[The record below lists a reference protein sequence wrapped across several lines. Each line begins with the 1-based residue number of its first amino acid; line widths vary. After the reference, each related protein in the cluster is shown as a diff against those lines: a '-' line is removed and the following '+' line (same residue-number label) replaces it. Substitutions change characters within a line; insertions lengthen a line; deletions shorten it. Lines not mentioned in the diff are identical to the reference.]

1 MTENRSDVCRGGVS
15 LALMVTRRC
24 NMACEH
30 CSVKSGPNV
39 RGEPSEAELLSV
51 VRQAGALGI
60 SSINITG
67 GEPMLRGALV
77 VRLVREC
84 RRLGIAT
91 VLTTNGF
98 WGRTPASARR
108 HLRALRRAGLTGL
121 TVSYD
126 RYHAAF
132 MEQDPV
138 LHIAQAAGELRFAV
152 SVNVVRTLD
161 DSDLA
166 ALTAR
171 VQGFPH
177 VLLRFYDV
185 QPVGRAERLPPQLL
199 RSETQGFCSA
209 CFSPAVTDDGR
220 VTACNGPSYFAR
232 AESPLVVG
240 SLRDHDLGT
249 LVERHQ
255 ADPVLDTIRTLGPAG
270 LRDELRQT
278 PGFEAFPFRARYRGL
293 CDLCH
298 HITSSPEA
306 VSALRERLAAPR
318 HTALRQA
325 TRKVIEASRAD
336 GMLSRRYVNGAG
348 ACRVILGA
356 VSDGRWPEETTRI
369 LGRADVDWAR
379 LADYVAACG
388 LARPLVGTLG
398 APELARWAPAFFV
411 ERLRTQA
418 LHDGLREATQ
428 REALH
433 RIGDVLAARAARG
446 VLLKGNALT
455 HRGPRDGGPSVPRA
469 ATDLDVYVDPGV
481 AAVVRR
487 ALLAAGFAG
496 DAEAEPGAPHHLAP
510 LTYGGGLVEIHT
522 RLVAP
527 FWRLPER
534 EMLARTVGID
544 GALPFDTLSSEGQI
558 LHAVIHTAQDAFSLG
573 LKTAWDLRWIQRSA
587 PGIDWDLLARWVR
600 ESRVPRGFWA
610 TLTALAEELD
620 LGTPSS
626 LLAHAPADA
635 RQRRLQ
641 AVARRRL
648 FHVAERPDELDAL
661 SRQGLRLLMHD
672 SWPAFL
678 RYLVSQVG
686 TRGRHASL
694 WRATA
699 QRTLRHRGLTD
710 ALHHWRQYRQAI
722 REIAPPQLG
731 D

>member
-1 MTENRSDVCRGGVS
+1 MTESGADVRRGGGS
-15 LALMVTRRC
+15 LSLMVTRRC
-24 NMACEH
+24 NMACAH
-30 CSVKSGPNV
+30 CSVESGPNV

-60 SSINITG
+60 RSINITG

-84 RRLGIAT
+84 RRWGIAT
-91 VLTTNGF
+91 VLTTNGV
-98 WGRTPASARR
+98 WGRTAASARR
-108 HLRALRRAGLTGL
+108 HLRALRRAGLAGL

-132 MEQDPV
+132 MGQDPV
-138 LHIAQAAGELRFAV
+138 LHIAHAAGALRFAIN
-152 SVNVVRTLD
+152 VNVVRTLD

-171 VQGFPH
+171 VQTFPH

-185 QPVGRAERLPPQLL
+185 QPVGRAERLPSQSL
-199 RSETQGFCSA
+199 RSETEGFCNA
-209 CFSPAVTDDGR
+209 CSSPAVTDDGR

-240 SLRDHDLGT
+240 SLRDHDLAT
-249 LVERHQ
+249 LVERHR
-255 ADPVLDTIRTLGPAG
+255 ADPILDTIRTLGPAG

-278 PGFEAFPFRARYRGL
+278 PGFEAFAFRARYRGL

-298 HITSSPEA
+298 HITSQPAA

-318 HTALRQA
+318 HAALRQA
-325 TRKVIEASRAD
+325 TRTVIEASRGD
-336 GMLSRRYVNGAG
+336 GVLSRRYVNGAG

-356 VSDGRWPEETTRI
+356 ASDGRWPEETARI

-379 LADYVAACG
+379 LVDYAAACG

-398 APELARWAPAFFV
+398 APELARWTPAFFV
-411 ERLRTQA
+411 ERLRTHA
-418 LHDGLREATQ
+418 LHDGLREAAQ

-455 HRGPRDGGPSVPRA
+455 YRGPLDGGPSVPRA

-481 AAVVRR
+481 AAAVR
-487 ALLAAGFAG
+487 AELIAAGFAG
-496 DAEAEPGAPHHLAP
+496 YAEAAPSAPHHLAP
-510 LTYGGGLVEIHT
+510 MTYGGGLVEIHT

-534 EMLARTVGID
+534 EMLERTVRID
-544 GALPFDTLSSEGQI
+544 GALPFDTLSPEGQM
-558 LHAVIHTAQDAFSLG
+558 LHAVTHTAQDAFALG
-573 LKTAWDLRWIQRSA
+573 LKTAWDLRWIHRSA
-587 PGIDWDLLARWVR
+587 TVVDWDLLARWVQG
-600 ESRVPRGFWA
+600 SRVPRAFWA
-610 TLTALAEELD
+610 ILTALAEEVS

-635 RQRRLQ
+635 RQRRLET
-641 AVARRRL
+641 VARRRL
-648 FHVAERPDELDAL
+648 FHVVERPDELDAL

-678 RYLVSQVG
+678 RYLLSQVG
-686 TRGRHASL
+686 TRGRHAGL
-694 WRATA
+694 WHATA
-699 QRTLRHRGLTD
+699 RDTLRNRGRSD
-710 ALHHWRQYRQAI
+710 ALHHWHQYRRAI
-722 REIAPPQLG
+722 REIDPPRLG
-731 D
+731 G

>member
-1 MTENRSDVCRGGVS
+1 MTENRSDACRGSGL

-30 CSVKSGPNV
+30 CSVESGPNV

-51 VRQAGALGI
+51 VRQAGALGVGA
-60 SSINITG
+60 INITG

-108 HLRALRRAGLTGL
+108 HLRALRRAGLGGL

-132 MEQDPV
+132 MEPHPV
-138 LHIAQAAGELRFAV
+138 RHIAQAASALRFPV
-152 SVNVVRTLD
+152 NVNVVRTLD
-161 DSDLA
+161 ETDLA
-166 ALTAR
+166 ALTAE
-171 VQGFPH
+171 VQGLPH

-185 QPVGRAERLPPQLL
+185 QPVGRAELLPPRSL
-199 RSETQGFCSA
+199 RSETEGFCSA
-209 CFSPAVTDDGR
+209 CFFPAVTDDGR

-240 SLRDHDLGT
+240 SLRDHDLAT
-249 LVERHQ
+249 LLERHR
-255 ADPVLDTIRTLGPAG
+255 ADPILDTIRTLGPAG
-270 LRDELRQT
+270 LRDELRRT

-298 HITSSPEA
+298 HITSKPEA
-306 VSALRERLAAPR
+306 VGALRQRLAEPR
-318 HTALRQA
+318 HAALRQA

-336 GMLSRRYVNGAG
+336 GVLTRQYVNGAG

-356 VSDGRWPEETTRI
+356 MSNGRWPEETARI
-369 LGRADVDWAR
+369 LGRADVDWVR
-379 LADYVAACG
+379 LVDYLAACG

-411 ERLRTQA
+411 ERVRTRA
-418 LHDGLREATQ
+418 LGDGLREATQ
-428 REALH
+428 REALL
-433 RIGDVLAARAARG
+433 RIGDVLAALGARG

-455 HRGPRDGGPSVPRA
+455 HRVPRDGGPSVPRA

-481 AAVVRR
+481 AAVARR
-487 ALLAAGFAG
+487 ALIAAGFAG
-496 DAEAEPGAPHHLAP
+496 DAEAESDAPHHLAP

-522 RLVAP
+522 RLCAP

-534 EMLARTVGID
+534 EMLERTVGID
-544 GALPFDTLSSEGQI
+544 GALPFDTLSPEGQI

-573 LKTAWDLRWIQRSA
+573 LKAAWDLRWIQRSA
-587 PGIDWDLLARWVR
+587 PGVDWDLLARWVR

-626 LLAHAPADA
+626 LLANAPADA
-635 RQRRLQ
+635 RQRRLLT
-641 AVARRRL
+641 VARRRL

-678 RYLVSQVG
+678 RYLASQVV

-694 WRATA
+694 WHATA
-699 QRTLRHRGLTD
+699 RRTVRNRGLSD
-710 ALHHWRQYRQAI
+710 ALHHWRQYRRAI
-722 REIAPPQLG
+722 REIDPSRLG
-731 D
+731 G